1 MHGATVDN
9 IKWVSEK
16 YCDFTGAGDLVRG
29 YSKHSRH
36 ILDKRRSKLRC
47 FEVELPL
54 VKKVVF
60 GYPALKKCVLISHVI
75 LNSYFSDFQI
85 FSRVPPT

>member
-16 YCDFTGAGDLVRG
+16 YCDFTCAGDLVRG
-29 YSKHSRH
+29 YSKHLRH

-47 FEVELPL
+47 LEVELSL
-54 VKKVVF
+54 VKKS
-60 GYPALKKCVLISHVI
+60 CIWISSIEEMCDDLPRHFKF
-75 LNSYFSDFQI
+75 LLQ
-85 FSRVPPT
+85 